1 MKFIYSLI
9 ILLSITN
16 SSYAGS
22 LERELMYLELN
33 QMDIMK
39 ELEDQFQILNIRIN
53 ELESDL
59 KKNITNNS
67 EKNALRFMAL
77 IAEVLLEQGM
87 SKKEVVDIIE
97 KIENKV
103 DEDFQ

>member
-16 SSYAGS
+16 SSYAES
-22 LERELMYLELN
+22 LKKELMYLELN

-67 EKNALRFMAL
+67 EKNALRFIAL
-77 IAEVLLEQGM
+77 IGEVLLEQGM
-87 SKKEVVDIIE
+87 SKKEVVDLVE
-97 KIENKV
+97 KIENKI
-103 DEDFQ
+103 DEDY